1 MHTLCCPFFLPAAAG
16 RISKMYIHA
25 CIFTH
30 PSQRAD
36 CTSKSVYTCRHIFL
50 VILCIHMPAYFFP
63 ILRAAFSQPAT
74 KVILFLLFLLRPL
87 LSHPFTFLPAGY
99 AYFFAPFQYFCCPF
113 FAPLFLRRL
122 LKYYSEKH
130 FGRKVVQN

>member
-63 ILRAAFSQPAT
+63 ILRAAFSQPAFVNKGYPVPFVSFAST
-74 KVILFLLFLLRPL
+74 PLPSVHIFASRICILFCTFSIFLLPI
-87 LSHPFTFLPAGY
+87 
-99 AYFFAPFQYFCCPF
+99 FCTSF
-113 FAPLFLRRL
+113 
-122 LKYYSEKH
+122 SS
-130 FGRKVVQN
+130 